1 MKRLPPSQT
10 TIPYMLRN
18 CAVRI
23 HTPDGEPLGR
33 CMRWLADRRA
43 CPMHGDVARVQAHY
57 EATGRLVDD
66 FDLEA
71 WR

>member
-18 CAVRI
+18 CAVRQYTADG
-23 HTPDGEPLGR
+23 TPVGR
-33 CMRWLADRRA
+33 CFYYLDDGHT
-43 CPMHGDVARVQAHY
+43 CPRHGDVARVQAHY
-57 EATGRLVDD
+57 EATGKLVDD